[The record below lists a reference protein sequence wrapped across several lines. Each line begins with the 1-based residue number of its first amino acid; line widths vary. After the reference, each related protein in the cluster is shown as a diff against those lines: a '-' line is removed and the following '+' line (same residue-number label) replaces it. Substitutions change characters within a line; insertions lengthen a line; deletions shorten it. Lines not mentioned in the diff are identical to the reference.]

1 MIKGIFSN
9 SSTLIKIIQF
19 IMVVFLMLIISSA
32 IVMVFFANDISSI
45 ENVKMIQL
53 IQSVGILLL
62 PPLIMAYLW
71 SNKPAAYLHLDVF
84 PDGRKILLVTVI
96 MIVAVPFINLLSWLN
111 QQMELP
117 SFLSAIEAKMRASED
132 QINELTER
140 ILQVKGIG
148 ALLFNVLLVAII
160 PALSEEF
167 FFRGAVLKLLS
178 GKNKY
183 VLSIWITAIIFSAIH
198 MQFYGFVPR
207 MLFGVFFGYLVLWS
221 GSLWLPVIAHFVNNV
236 VSVLFYYLIFNGVSL
251 PGFDTIG
258 SGDTLWLGI
267 VSGVLTAA
275 GIVWFYQ
282 KNVKAI

>member
-9 SSTLIKIIQF
+9 SSSLIRIIQF
-19 IMVVFLMLIISSA
+19 IMVVFLMLIISSV

-71 SNKPAAYLHLDVF
+71 SNNPAAYLHLDVF

-96 MIVAVPFINLLSWLN
+96 MIVAIPFINLLSWLN

-117 SFLSAIEAKMRASED
+117 SYLSAIEAKMRASED

-140 ILQVKGIG
+140 LLQVKGIG

-160 PALSEEF
+160 PALGEEF
-167 FFRGAVLKLLS
+167 FFRGAVLRLLS

-198 MQFYGFVPR
+198 MQFYGFLPR

-236 VSVLFYYLIFNGVSL
+236 VSVLFYYLVFNGVSL

-267 VSGVLTAA
+267 VSGVLTTA

>member
-45 ENVKMIQL
+45 ENIKMIQL

-236 VSVLFYYLIFNGVSL
+236 VSVLFYYFIFNGVSL

-267 VSGVLTAA
+267 VSGLFTVA

>member
-9 SSTLIKIIQF
+9 SSSLIRIIQF
-19 IMVVFLMLIISSA
+19 IMVVFLMLIISSV

-71 SNKPAAYLHLDVF
+71 SNNPAAYLHLDVF
-84 PDGRKILLVTVI
+84 PDGRKILMVTVI
-96 MIVAVPFINLLSWLN
+96 MIVAIPFINLLSWLN

-117 SFLSAIEAKMRASED
+117 SYLSAIEAKMRASED

-140 ILQVKGIG
+140 LLQVKGIG

-160 PALSEEF
+160 PALGEEF
-167 FFRGAVLKLLS
+167 FFRGAVLRLLS

-198 MQFYGFVPR
+198 MQFYGFLPR

-236 VSVLFYYLIFNGVSL
+236 VSVLFYYLVFNGVSL

-267 VSGVLTAA
+267 VSGVLTTA